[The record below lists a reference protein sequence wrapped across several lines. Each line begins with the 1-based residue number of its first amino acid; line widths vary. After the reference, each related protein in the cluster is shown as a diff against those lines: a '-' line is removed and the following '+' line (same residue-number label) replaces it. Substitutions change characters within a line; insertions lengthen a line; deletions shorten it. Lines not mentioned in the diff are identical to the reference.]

1 MFFVASRTPIVGCK
15 ETRRTDD
22 PGAVDDGHPDLGSRI
37 SIASTETVSPIW
49 QKVCRRQVVVQ
60 VEKGR
65 KRLRR
70 LYGEELREE
79 RAISRPQTIEADR
92 YAVRCIP
99 DVGRRLLRMIGA
111 IRAAAPTSIV
121 VNVFNRRVKTSVPS
135 CFLSGRAF
143 VPKDVAYQVE

>member
-15 ETRRTDD
+15 ETSRTDD
-22 PGAVDDGHPDLGSRI
+22 PGAVDGGHPDLGSRI

-49 QKVCRRQVVVQ
+49 QKVCLGSANSGLSISAPRRQVVVQ

-79 RAISRPQTIEADR
+79 RAISRPQTIGR
-92 YAVRCIP
+92 PVRCQMHS
-99 DVGRRLLRMIGA
+99 RLGGG
-111 IRAAAPTSIV
+111 SQ
-121 VNVFNRRVKTSVPS
+121 
-135 CFLSGRAF
+135 G
-143 VPKDVAYQVE
+143 